1 MLFGQWTLSLYIGSI
16 GVGSHWSG
24 RAMPPL
30 ARKCLNFAIWNDQ
43 KSGLPPPPPP
53 GIRNIVGSPLL
64 DSPGPL
70 FGKFLPT
77 PLDGSEQYLWRMYL
91 LLILVNYFNVQF
103 TWFENGCS
111 WTGCCDGR
119 GRSVSKNK
127 NDTHVIIHLD
137 VFSETCYKHHNYQS
151 LSSTNVIGQPWCKT
165 RVCFYNA
172 HKAK

>member
-1 MLFGQWTLSLYIGSI
+1 MLFGQWTLSLHIGSI
-16 GVGSHWSG
+16 GVGNHWSG
-24 RAMPPL
+24 PWPL
-30 ARKCLNFAIWNDQ
+30 ARKCFNFAIWNDQ
-43 KSGLPPPPPP
+43 NWGCPPPPLEFEKWLGALPWTH
-53 GIRNIVGSPLL
+53 L
-64 DSPGPL
+64 DPSL
-70 FGKFLPT
+70 EKFLPT
-77 PLDGSEQYLWRMYL
+77 PLDGSEQYLWCMYL
-91 LLILVNYFNVQF
+91 LLILGNDINVQF
-103 TWFENGCS
+103 TWFESGCS